1 MGLRAVTRTV
11 VILSPACHIA
21 TDQQAAPQIY
31 QLLLEGSLDNRSRCA
46 QSVSLPVHRV
56 ASVCFALFTSLSAF
70 ILSLLLLLLD
80 YHYTVSCTVYC

>member
-1 MGLRAVTRTV
+1 MGLRTVTRTV
-11 VILSPACHIA
+11 VILSPTCHIA

-31 QLLLEGSLDNRSRCA
+31 QLLLEGSPDNRSRCA

-56 ASVCFALFTSLSAF
+56 ASVALFTSLNAF

-80 YHYTVSCTVYC
+80 YRYTVSCTVYC